1 MKSLVIYAS
10 TSGNTGKVAAQIAD
24 SLRQHGEVE
33 LFAVDALPSTLPD
46 SDLVVVGGPTE
57 GHGMSKPMVQF
68 VDRLD
73 RRAVEGRLFA
83 AFDTR
88 VAWPRVL
95 SGSAADGIAR
105 RLRKLGGKQLARP
118 ESFIVSTAPALEP
131 GEIER
136 AGKWAIELAGTV
148 ATLTPVAA
156 AS

>member
-10 TSGNTGKVAAQIAD
+10 TSGNTGKVAARIAD
-24 SLRQHGEVE
+24 ALRQRGDVE
-33 LFAVDALPSTLPD
+33 LLAVDAAPSTLPAA
-46 SDLVVVGGPTE
+46 DLVVIGGPTE
-57 GHGMSKPMVQF
+57 GHGMSKPMVEF

-73 RRAVEGRLFA
+73 ARALEGRPFA

-88 VAWPRVL
+88 LAWPRVL

-131 GEIER
+131 GEIDR
-136 AGKWAIELAGTV
+136 AGEWAIELAGTV

-156 AS
+156 AG